1 MKERFKKCNYF
12 GISLRKS
19 LFIVVWKKSF
29 FELWWHFDK
38 VWHMTNFLE
47 VKLLFD
53 VKGME
58 RSQNTFLK
66 YIISCDL
73 KREFLRIWMT
83 LWQNLLY
90 NKLPWSELL
99 FTTNWKGSFF
109 EFRWHYDKNCYLII
123 FLIAKI
129 TF

>member
-1 MKERFKKCNYF
+1 MKESFKKCNYF

-29 FELWWHFDK
+29 FELWWDFDK